1 MKAEYFRGSTNMK
14 QQCIVPRLGM
24 AIAGM
29 VVCGAVCAQAYP
41 VKPVRVIVPYPP
53 GQATDVIAR
62 LVSQKVGDNLG
73 RTFPVENRAGAG
85 GIIGVEAVARAAPD
99 GYTLLATASGPMAIN
114 PSLYAKLPYDPI
126 KDFDPIALLGLIPLV
141 LVANDALPVTSIK
154 SLVALAKARPGEI
167 TYASSGPGTAQH
179 LAVELLR
186 AKTGINILHI
196 PYKGSGPAISDLIGG
211 QVALMFDTVASAL
224 PQIRAK
230 KVKPLAVSMNRR
242 SVVLPDVS
250 TMDEAGVKGFEA
262 FGWSALLAPAGSP
275 KDIVQK
281 LSAETLKVLNQPD
294 LKERVVTLG
303 FEPSALNPDELTSF
317 MKAEIAKWG
326 QAVKLANIRL
336 E

>member
-1 MKAEYFRGSTNMK
+1 MRSVTPIHVYATALAAALLAPPS
-14 QQCIVPRLGM
+14 Q
-24 AIAGM
+24 
-29 VVCGAVCAQAYP
+29 AQTYP
-41 VKPVRVIVPYPP
+41 TRPVRMVIPFSP
-53 GQATDVIAR
+53 GGATDVPGRVLA
-62 LVSQKVGDNLG
+62 QKLSEQFGQQVVVDN
-73 RTFPVENRAGAG
+73 RPGAG
-85 GIIGVEAVARAAPD
+85 SVVGTELVAHALAD
-99 GYTLLATASGPMAIN
+99 GYTILMTGTPFAVSPAI
-114 PSLYAKLPYDPI
+114 YRMLPYHPV
-126 KDFDPIALLGLIPLV
+126 KDFAPVGQFGSAPNTLVVHPTLGVRTTQELL
-141 LVANDALPVTSIK
+141 
-154 SLVALAKARPGEI
+154 ALAKSQPGKLDW
-167 TYASSGPGTAQH
+167 ASSGTGGAQH
-179 LAVELLR
+179 LFGALFMSM
-186 AKTGINILHI
+186 AGIQVTHI